1 MKFDL
6 KTLNAAENLVFR
18 FWAHVFRRTF
28 KKPRPGEELKRFH
41 SNYSDDRLVPL
52 NGWEQRVLP
61 EFQKCI
67 NCGSCSAV
75 CPVCK
80 PVAAGSY
87 RGPDS
92 ITASL
97 SRSFPELGDA
107 RDAVFN
113 CTRCGA
119 CTDACPMDINIPEL
133 IMVYRRKA
141 FQVKNSPLNS
151 VYAEKLKNLDACGN
165 ANGYDA
171 IDGFENIFK
180 KQRADTVFFA
190 GCAGRSFGADDTR
203 KILGLLN
210 AAGVDFTL
218 IDEKCCGGFY
228 RTVGAGPIFGSENI
242 RAFSDTGAKRIVTG
256 CPHCLETLRNAE
268 PYRKELA
275 DKGIQV
281 LHVSELLLEL
291 NISIEP
297 SAEIAVWHDPCFM
310 GRLCGIY
317 DAPRQLAERLGITM
331 SEMSACREKSVC
343 CGSADATFIIDRKVS
358 DALAAQRV
366 RQAEVSG
373 AGLLL
378 TECPAC
384 AAAFRAVNGRKI
396 KVDSMA
402 AYIADRLSGSGGGEI
417 LQDKDLETNNEN
429 TPGNID

>member
-1 MKFDL
+1 MKFDV

-52 NGWEQRVLP
+52 TGWEQSVLP

-97 SRSFPELGDA
+97 SRSFPDLGDA

-119 CTDACPMDINIPEL
+119 CADACPMDINIPEL
-133 IMVYRRKA
+133 IMLYRRKA

-151 VYAEKLKNLDACGN
+151 VYAEKLKNLDDCGN
-165 ANGYDA
+165 ANGFETTS
-171 IDGFENIFK
+171 GFGKYK
-180 KQRADTVFFA
+180 KSRAETVFFA
-190 GCAGRSFGADDTR
+190 GCAGRSIGADDTR
-203 KILGLLN
+203 KFFGLLN

-218 IDEKCCGGFY
+218 IDEKCCGGFN
-228 RTVGAGPIFGSENI
+228 RTVGAGPTCGTENLK
-242 RAFSDTGAKRIVTG
+242 AFSDAGAKRIVTG
-256 CPHCLETLRNAE
+256 CPHCLEMLRYGE
-268 PYRKELA
+268 PYKKEFA

-291 NISIEP
+291 DLKIDP
-297 SAEIAVWHDPCFM
+297 SSEIAVWHDPCFM

-317 DAPRQLAERLGITM
+317 DAPRQLAERLGINM
-331 SEMSACREKSVC
+331 NEMTACREKSAC

-358 DALAAQRV
+358 DALAAWRV
-366 RQAEVSG
+366 RQAEASG

-384 AAAFRAVNGRKI
+384 VAAFRAVNGRKI

-402 AYIADRLSGSGGGEI
+402 AYIADRLSVPGGGEI
-417 LQDKDLETNNEN
+417 PRDKDSENNNEN